1 MSQQKKDS
9 PALGAVPAKDEKT
22 KKTLDDEEFEE
33 FRVQEWT
40 EKKADAADEDNANV
54 WEDNWEDETLDDEFA
69 KQLKYFLREELIKTG
84 HISQATN

>member
-9 PALGAVPAKDEKT
+9 PALGAAPAKDEKT

-69 KQLKYFLREELIKTG
+69 KQLKEELIKTG